1 MRRALGNW
9 VVGEDFWDREAEL
22 ALLIEDLKEGG
33 NVLLTAPRRIGKTSL
48 MRETARQ
55 IQDKFICLQVDLQKA
70 HSPADAI
77 VELSMATKPY
87 LGLWAKTTGLFDSV
101 LSKLTSKIDSLRIDE
116 LTITLR
122 SGITGTD
129 WQAKGDRL
137 FEALSESELP
147 VVIFFDEVPILV
159 NRLLQGS
166 DYRITAERR
175 SETDAFMSWLRQNSI
190 RHQKKVRM
198 VVTGSIGFEP
208 ILHLAGLNATLN
220 TFTPFPLRAW
230 TNDIALSFIRA
241 SAIEYGLNLRDGAE
255 QQMITQLGCCIP
267 HYVQVFFDRV
277 YRYSKLRE
285 TTEITPAI
293 IDDVYRTEM
302 LSIQGHAELS
312 HLEERL
318 KTVLGPDL
326 YPFALAILTEVA
338 VTDAM
343 DTEAA
348 DAIAKQYAIEGKLP
362 SNSLRDILGILE
374 HDGYL
379 EQNNNHEYCF
389 VSKLVHDWW
398 KARFAFGYKPAA
410 KQKVAPR

>member
-1 MRRALGNW
+1 MKRALGNW
-9 VVGEDFWDREAEL
+9 VVGEDFWDRKPEL
-22 ALLIEDLKEGG
+22 ALLIEYIQEGG
-33 NVLLTAPRRIGKTSL
+33 NILLTAPRRIGKTSL
-48 MRETARQ
+48 MRETSRQ
-55 IQDKFICLQVDLQKA
+55 LEGKFICLHVDLQKA
-70 HSPADAI
+70 HSAADAI
-77 VELSMATKPY
+77 VELSMATKPH
-87 LGLWAKTTGLFDSV
+87 LGLWAKTTSLFDSV
-101 LSKLTSKIDSLRIDE
+101 LSKLTGKIDSLRIDE

-137 FEALSESELP
+137 FEALAESELP

-159 NRLLQGS
+159 NRLLQGP
-166 DYRITAERR
+166 DYKITPERR

-220 TFTPFPLRAW
+220 TFTPLSLQAW
-230 TNDIALSFIRA
+230 TDDTAQDFIRA
-241 SAIEYGLNLRDGAE
+241 CAIEYGLNLRGGAE
-255 QQMITQLGCCIP
+255 QQMIKQLGYCIP

-277 YRYSKLRE
+277 YRYSKLRD
-285 TTEITPAI
+285 TVEITPTV
-293 IDDVYRTEM
+293 IDDVYNTEM

-338 VTDAM
+338 VTGFL

-348 DAIAKQYAIEGKLP
+348 DAIAKKYAVDGKSP
-362 SNSLRDILGILE
+362 AKNLRDILGILE

-379 EQNNNHEYCF
+379 KQNSSHEYSF

-398 KARFAFGYKPAA
+398 KARFAFGYKPALDR
-410 KQKVAPR
+410 KEFSR